1 MPEKNEKQL
10 EAMESVR
17 WVEREKNY
25 GGEELWNY
33 GNDKNYYTVG
43 VNNLQAYIDVNW
55 RFALKMG
62 IYVSRFSVNIFK
74 GIGWG

>member
-10 EAMESVR
+10 ESMESVR

-33 GNDKNYYTVG
+33 GNDKNYYS
-43 VNNLQAYIDVNW
+43 W
-55 RFALKMG
+55 RKQPTG
-62 IYVSRFSVNIFK
+62 IYWRKLKVCIENGNSRFSFFREYL
-74 GIGWG
+74 